1 MLLKGAIMA
10 VNVLN
15 AFVGAPPI
23 DGGVFY
29 RAPIGQEVPTGAAD
43 PVPAEAEDHGAV
55 GENGIAVS
63 QERSST
69 DINMFGGDVFIDVQD
84 NYSETLTLTLLEDD
98 NDAVLKTSFGDANV
112 EKTEATAVDGT
123 KRVIYHTS
131 DPLPISTFYVR
142 TASGDK
148 RKLYFIDRGRVSSVS
163 EVVDVHNNVT
173 SRQVTVKTFKPSNVE
188 LKGGNVVE
196 FRDDGR
202 PTEV

>member
-29 RAPIGQEVPTGAAD
+29 RAPIGQTPPLGATD

-69 DINMFGGDVFIDVQD
+69 DIKMFGGDTFVDVQD
-84 NYSETLTLTLLEDD
+84 NYTETVTLTLLEDD

-123 KRVIYHTS
+123 KRVIYHT
-131 DPLPISTFYVR
+131 
-142 TASGDK
+142 
-148 RKLYFIDRGRVSSVS
+148 
-163 EVVDVHNNVT
+163 
-173 SRQVTVKTFKPSNVE
+173 
-188 LKGGNVVE
+188 
-196 FRDDGR
+196 
-202 PTEV
+202 